1 MKLALTNRLRYAL
14 AEAQSSYRL
23 ARHRLGRYRHVT
35 SARVVITILLGVLG
49 LIAFQLW
56 ASTALSR
63 RALTVSDSIAH
74 RDIARLFASRL
85 SSIAGASKPEVT
97 YKQIRDLAA
106 FNPAVRIYL
115 LDEHGIVKV
124 SPEGYGPVKLP
135 FIDMRALRENVAG
148 AGSEEVLYG
157 DDPIDVRSKNPI
169 SVAPVS
175 LGGTPH
181 FVYVVLA
188 GSEPNATHATS
199 ATLTVGVMSALF
211 TVLIV
216 MVAGGA
222 ILLVMLRRVAGMHS
236 NLTAISH
243 DLRGPLGAVQGY
255 LETLMER
262 GDRLQRS
269 DSLRYMAVA
278 LKSTQ
283 SAATLVNDLHE
294 LSKLE
299 SSGETIEKEP
309 FALTDLVMDVVM
321 SLKQRS
327 EEKGVCLEAVSPPQ
341 LPLVLGNVQLIER
354 LMRNLAENSLRYT
367 ERGGRITVSLHVVA
381 GGVRVLLSDTGCG
394 IPESDLGDVQ
404 REFFRG
410 TNVRGATTGSGVGL
424 TIAKKVA
431 MLHGSELKI
440 LSREGE
446 GTAVSFELNGA
457 TGDCIKKAAGR

>member
-1 MKLALTNRLRYAL
+1 MIALFMGIIGL
-14 AEAQSSYRL
+14 
-23 ARHRLGRYRHVT
+23 
-35 SARVVITILLGVLG
+35 VV
-49 LIAFQLW
+49 FQLW

-63 RALTVSDSIAH
+63 RALTVSDSMAH
-74 RDIARLFASRL
+74 RDIAALFASRL
-85 SSIAGASKPEVT
+85 SSIGGTSKPEAT
-97 YKQIRDLAA
+97 YKHIRDLAA
-106 FNPAVRIYL
+106 LNPAVRIYL
-115 LDEHGIVKV
+115 LDEYGIVKV

-135 FIDMRALRENVAG
+135 FIDMRALRESVAG
-148 AGSEEVLYG
+148 TDSDEVLYG
-157 DDPIDVRSKNPI
+157 DDPLDLRTKNPI
-169 SVAPVS
+169 SVAPVFLS
-175 LGGTPH
+175 GTPH

-188 GSEPNATHATS
+188 GSEPNANHSTS

-216 MVAGGA
+216 LAVGGV
-222 ILLVMLRRVAGMHS
+222 ILVIMLKRVAGMHS

-269 DSLRYMAVA
+269 DSLKYMSVA

-309 FALTDLVMDVVM
+309 FSLPDLVMDVVM
-321 SLKQRS
+321 SLKPRS
-327 EEKGVCLEAVSPPQ
+327 EEKGVSLEAACPPEV
-341 LPLVLGNVQLIER
+341 PLVSGNVQLIER

-367 ERGGRITVSLHVVA
+367 ERGGSITVSLHVVA

-394 IPESDLGDVQ
+394 IPDSDLGDVQ
-404 REFFRG
+404 
-410 TNVRGATTGSGVGL
+410 
-424 TIAKKVA
+424 K
-431 MLHGSELKI
+431 
-440 LSREGE
+440 
-446 GTAVSFELNGA
+446 
-457 TGDCIKKAAGR
+457 